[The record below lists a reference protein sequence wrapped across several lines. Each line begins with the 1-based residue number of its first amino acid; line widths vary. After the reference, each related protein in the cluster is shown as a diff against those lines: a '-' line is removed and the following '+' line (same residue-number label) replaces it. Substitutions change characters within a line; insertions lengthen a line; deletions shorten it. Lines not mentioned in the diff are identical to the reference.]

1 MSLAELCVKRPVFA
15 VMLITFLVVLGVF
28 SFRDLGVDLFPKA
41 DPATVTINVR
51 LPGAT
56 SEEVTTQV
64 ILPLEE
70 AVSTISGLDELSS
83 SATEGSARITC
94 KFVLEREIESAAQ
107 DVREKVAGAIR
118 ALPQNILP
126 PIIQKADPDSD
137 PVISMVV
144 AGDKSLRET
153 TEIADKQIKRVLE
166 TVDGVGEV
174 GLTGARERQIRLFLD
189 AEKLNAHDITISQVQ
204 KAIQNENVEIPGGR
218 IIRGESE
225 MGVRTLGRIDAI
237 AQFGDIIVSNV
248 NGTPIRINDLGRVED
263 SFAEPT
269 TWNTLEGKQ
278 AVTLDVRRQ
287 SGTNTVKII
296 SAVKQKLEQIQK
308 TLPAGVTVRVIR
320 DQSVFINASVAS
332 LEEHLLFGSLL
343 ASLVVLLFI
352 RNLRSVLIAAVAI
365 PTSIIATFTLL
376 KAMDFTLNNMT
387 LLALTLAVG
396 IVIDDAIVVLEN
408 IVRYIEEKGYEPKL
422 AAIEATKEIT
432 LAVVATTI
440 SLVIIFVPIAF
451 MTGYARR
458 YVNQFGWT
466 MAFSVMVSMLV
477 SFTLTPMLSSRML
490 KRIAAK
496 RGDKASDEQAATGEG
511 AEIQTQEIQ
520 SQEIHAQEI
529 QPREAKS
536 EAVAHTSKDSRFFGF
551 IDRVYGR
558 LLNWSL
564 NHRLAV
570 VAIALATFAL
580 TFPLNAMVG
589 RDWIPPDDQSELT
602 ISMNWPEGTS
612 IEGTSRMATEIAD
625 KIKQIPEVEFVN
637 PFIHEGLS
645 SHNHIYVRLVDVS
658 KRDLTNLEVAARIR
672 KITGE
677 YQNLRSKIIIPSAL
691 GGGETYFPIRALILG
706 PDFQK
711 AAEVSKE
718 VAARMRAVGGL
729 LDVEAS
735 LSLNNPE
742 LQVKIDRQR
751 ASDLGVRAGDVASA
765 VRLMISG
772 EDQVSTY
779 KEGDEQYLVTMQL
792 LPEQQKDRDVL
803 ARLMIPSTKIG
814 QVRLDNLATI
824 EHGLGPS
831 RIERFNR
838 QFQVTVNANNA
849 PDFPLDQAART
860 VSDEIKRVGLP
871 PGYTFRFL
879 GSVKVLDETT
889 SNLIIAFLLA
899 SIFMY
904 MVLAAQFE
912 SFLHPFTIMLSLPLS
927 IPFALFSLWLTGR
940 TLNLWSALGVLL
952 LLGIVKKN
960 GILQVDYTNKLRQ
973 EGMPLREAIIQA
985 NHVRL
990 RPILMTTLSIV
1001 AGLIPTAIGIG
1012 AGSAQRS
1019 AIAVTIIGGQS
1030 LCLLLTLLVTPVAYS
1045 IFAEMEQRKVM
1056 VSLRSRLARLK
1067 LTAARF
1073 FTFFLG

>member
-1 MSLAELCVKRPVFA
+1 MTLAELCVKRPVFA

-64 ILPLEE
+64 VLPLEE
-70 AVSTISGLDELSS
+70 AISTISGLDELNSQS
-83 SATEGSARITC
+83 TEGSTRITC
-94 KFVLEREIESAAQ
+94 KFLLERDIESAAQ
-107 DVREKVAGAIR
+107 DVREKVAGAMR
-118 ALPQNILP
+118 NLPPNILP
-126 PIIQKADPDSD
+126 PIIQKADPDAD
-137 PVISMVV
+137 PVISLVV

-174 GLTGARERQIRLFLD
+174 SMTGGRDRQIRVFAD
-189 AEKLNAHDITISQVQ
+189 AEKLNAHNITISQLQ
-204 KAIQNENVEIPGGR
+204 NAIQSENVEIPGGR
-218 IIRGESE
+218 IVRGDSE
-225 MGVRTLGRIDAI
+225 LGIRTLGRIDAI
-237 AQFGDIIVSNV
+237 SQFGDIIVSNV
-248 NGTPIRINDLGRVED
+248 GGTPIRVSDVGRVED
-263 SFAEPT
+263 SFAEPR
-269 TWNTLEGKQ
+269 TWNMIDGKQ
-278 AVTLDVRRQ
+278 AVSLDVRRQ

-296 SAVKQKLEQIQK
+296 DAVKKKIEQIKK
-308 TLPAGVTVRVIR
+308 TLPPGVTVRIIR

-332 LEEHLLFGSLL
+332 LQEHLLFGSLL

-352 RNLRSVLIAAVAI
+352 RNFRSVIIAAVAI

-408 IVRYIEEKGYEPKL
+408 IVRYIEEKHYEPKR

-466 MAFSVMVSMLV
+466 MAFAVMVSMLV

-490 KRIAAK
+490 KRPSHK
-496 RGDKASDEQAATGEG
+496 RKEESADHASRVTDHASRLTH
-511 AEIQTQEIQ
+511 QE
-520 SQEIHAQEI
+520 E
-529 QPREAKS
+529 
-536 EAVAHTSKDSRFFGF
+536 HTSKDVRFFGWM
-551 IDRVYGR
+551 DRAYGR
-558 LLNWSL
+558 LLGWSL
-564 NHRLAV
+564 SHRMV
-570 VAIALATFAL
+570 IVGVALVTFAL

-589 RDWIPPDDQSELT
+589 RDWIPPDDQSEFQV
-602 ISMNWPEGTS
+602 SMNWPEGTS
-612 IEGTSRMATEIAD
+612 IEGTSKQALEVAER
-625 KIKQIPEVEFVN
+625 IKQIPEVDFVN
-637 PFIHEGLS
+637 PYIHEGIS

-658 KRDLTNLEVAARIR
+658 QRKATNLDVAAKIR
-672 KITGE
+672 KITAE
-677 YQNLRSKIIIPSAL
+677 YKNLRSKVIIPSAL
-691 GGGETYFPIRALILG
+691 GGGELYFPVRALILG

-711 AAEVSKE
+711 AAELSKE
-718 VAARMRAVGGL
+718 VAARMRSVPGL

-735 LSLNNPE
+735 VSLNSPE
-742 LQVKIDRQR
+742 LQVRIDRQR
-751 ASDLGVRAGDVASA
+751 ASDLGVRAADVAGA

-772 EDQVSTY
+772 EDQISTY
-779 KEGDEQYLVTMQL
+779 KEGDEQYDVTLQL
-792 LPEQQKDRDVL
+792 LPEQQRDREVL
-803 ARLMIPSTKIG
+803 ARLMIPSSKVG

-838 QFQVTVNANNA
+838 QFQVSVNANNA
-849 PDFPLDQAART
+849 PDFPLDQAAR
-860 VSDEIKRVGLP
+860 VVGDEIKKVGMP
-871 PGYTFRFL
+871 PDYSFRFL
-879 GSVKVLDETT
+879 GTVKILEETT
-889 SNLIIAFLLA
+889 TNLIIAFLLA

-927 IPFALFSLWLTGR
+927 IPFALLSLWLTGR

-973 EGMPLREAIIQA
+973 QGLPIREAILQA

-990 RPILMTTLSIV
+990 RPILMTTFSIIG
-1001 AGLIPTAIGIG
+1001 GLIPTAIGIG

-1030 LCLLLTLLVTPVAYS
+1030 LCLLLTLIVTPVAYS
-1045 IFAEMEQRKVM
+1045 IFAEMEERSVFA
-1056 VSLRSRLARLK
+1056 SARSRLARLK
-1067 LTAARF
+1067 LGAARF
-1073 FTFFLG
+1073 LSFLIL

>member
-1 MSLAELCVKRPVFA
+1 M
-15 VMLITFLVVLGVF
+15 MITFLVVLGIF

-41 DPATVTINVR
+41 DPATVTINIR

-70 AVSTISGLDELSS
+70 AVSTISGLDELNSQ
-83 SATEGSARITC
+83 ATEGSARITC
-94 KFVLEREIESAAQ
+94 TFLLEREIESAAQ
-107 DVREKVAGAIR
+107 DVREKVAGALR
-118 ALPQNILP
+118 NLPPNILP
-126 PIIQKADPDSD
+126 PVIQKADPDSD
-137 PVISMVV
+137 PVISLVV

-153 TEIADKQIKRVLE
+153 TEVADKQIKRVLE

-174 GLTGARERQIRLFLD
+174 SMTGGRERQIRVYAD
-189 AEKLNAHDITISQVQ
+189 AEKLNAHNITISQVQ
-204 KAIQNENVEIPGGR
+204 TAIQSENVEIPGGR
-218 IIRGESE
+218 IIRGDAEL
-225 MGVRTLGRIDAI
+225 GIRTLGRIDAVS
-237 AQFGDIIVSNV
+237 QFGGIIVSNV
-248 NGTPIRINDLGRVED
+248 NGTPIRVSDIGRVED
-263 SFAEPT
+263 SYAEPS
-269 TWNTLEGKQ
+269 TWNMLEGKQ
-278 AVTLDVRRQ
+278 AVSLDIRRQ
-287 SGTNTVKII
+287 SGTNTVRII
-296 SAVKQKLEQIQK
+296 AAVKKKLEQIKK
-308 TLPAGVTVRVIR
+308 TLPPGVTVRVIR

-408 IVRYIEEKGYEPKL
+408 IVRYIEEKHYEPKE

-490 KRIAAK
+490 KRLAHKRAK
-496 RGDKASDEQAATGEG
+496 TAG
-511 AEIQTQEIQ
+511 
-520 SQEIHAQEI
+520 
-529 QPREAKS
+529 S
-536 EAVAHTSKDSRFFGF
+536 EDGSPSPETPSVLHHEEHTSKDSRFFGW
-551 IDRVYGR
+551 IDRLYGHI
-558 LLNWSL
+558 LAWSL
-564 NHRLAV
+564 DHRIV
-570 VAIALATFAL
+570 VIAIAVATFAL
-580 TFPLNAMVG
+580 TFPLNALVG
-589 RDWIPPDDQSELT
+589 RDWIPPDDQSEFT
-602 ISMNWPEGTS
+602 VSMNWPEGTS
-612 IEGTSRMATEIAD
+612 VEGTSKQALEIAD
-625 KIKQIPEVEFVN
+625 RIKQIPEVDFVN
-637 PFIHEGLS
+637 PFIHEGLA
-645 SHNHIYVRLVDVS
+645 SHNHVYVRLVDVS
-658 KRDLTNLEVAARIR
+658 ARKASNLDVAAKVR
-672 KITGE
+672 KITAE
-677 YQNLRSKIIIPSAL
+677 YKNLRSKVIIPSAL
-691 GGGETYFPIRALILG
+691 GGGELYFPIRCVLLG

-711 AAEVSKE
+711 VAELSKQ
-718 VAARMRAVGGL
+718 VAERVRSVHGL
-729 LDVEAS
+729 LDIDTSV
-735 LSLNNPE
+735 SLNSPE
-742 LQVKIDRQR
+742 LQVKIDRGR
-751 ASDLGVRAGDVASA
+751 ASDLGVRAADVATA
-765 VRLMISG
+765 VRLMIAG
-772 EDQVSTY
+772 EDQISTY
-779 KEGDEQYLVTMQL
+779 KEGDEQYDVTLQL
-792 LPEQQKDRDVL
+792 LPEQQRDREVL
-803 ARLMIPSTKIG
+803 ARLMIPSSKVG

-824 EHGLGPS
+824 EHGNGPS
-831 RIERFNR
+831 RIERYNR
-838 QFQVTVNANNA
+838 QFQVSVNANNA

-860 VSDEIKRVGLP
+860 VSEEIKQVGLP
-871 PGYTFRFL
+871 AGYSYRL
-879 GSVKVLDETT
+879 IGAVKILDETT
-889 SNLIIAFLLA
+889 TNLIVAFLLA

-927 IPFALFSLWLTGR
+927 IPFALLSLWLTGR

-960 GILQVDYTNKLRQ
+960 GILQVDYTNKLRGQ
-973 EGMPLREAIIQA
+973 GVPLREAILQA

-990 RPILMTTLSIV
+990 RPILMTTFSIIG
-1001 AGLIPTAIGIG
+1001 GLIPTAIGIG

-1030 LCLLLTLLVTPVAYS
+1030 LCLLLTLVVTPVAYS
-1045 IFAEMEQRKVM
+1045 IFGELEERKVFAGAKA
-1056 VSLRSRLARLK
+1056 RLARVK
-1067 LTAARF
+1067 LGAARF
-1073 FTFFLG
+1073 FSF

>member
-1 MSLAELCVKRPVFA
+1 MTLAELCVKRPVFA
-15 VMLITFLVVLGVF
+15 VMLITFLVVLGIF

-41 DPATVTINVR
+41 DTATVTINVR

-64 ILPLEE
+64 VLPLEE
-70 AVSTISGLDELSS
+70 AVSTISGLDELNSQAS
-83 SATEGSARITC
+83 EGNARITC
-94 KFVLEREIESAAQ
+94 KFLLEREIESAAQ

-118 ALPQNILP
+118 RLPPNILP

-137 PVISMVV
+137 PVVGLVV
-144 AGDKSLRET
+144 AGDKNLRET
-153 TEIADKQIKRVLE
+153 TEIADKEIKRVLE

-174 GLTGARERQIRLFLD
+174 SMTGGRERQIRIFAD
-189 AEKLNAHDITISQVQ
+189 AEKLNAHNITISQLQ
-204 KAIQNENVEIPGGR
+204 RAIQSENVEIPGGR

-225 MGVRTLGRIDAI
+225 LGIRTLGRIDAVS
-237 AQFGDIIVSNV
+237 QFGDVIVANV
-248 NGTPIRINDLGRVED
+248 NGTPIRVSDVGRVED
-263 SFAEPT
+263 SFAEPR
-269 TWNTLEGKQ
+269 TWNMIEGKQ
-278 AVTLDVRRQ
+278 AVSLDVRRQ

-296 SAVKQKLEQIQK
+296 EAVKKKLEQIK
-308 TLPAGVTVRVIR
+308 RTLPPGVTVKIIR

-352 RNLRSVLIAAVAI
+352 RNLRSVVIAAIAI
-365 PTSIIATFTLL
+365 PTSIVATFTLL

-408 IVRYIEEKGYEPKL
+408 IVRYIEEKDYEPKR

-432 LAVVATTI
+432 LAVLATTI

-490 KRIAAK
+490 KRLAYK
-496 RGDKASDEQAATGEG
+496 RGTGPDNDSAKVENRSEVG
-511 AEIQTQEIQ
+511 KQQE
-520 SQEIHAQEI
+520 
-529 QPREAKS
+529 
-536 EAVAHTSKDSRFFGF
+536 HTSKDSRFFGWM
-551 IDRVYGR
+551 DRSYGR
-558 LLNWSL
+558 ILEWSL
-564 NHRLAV
+564 NHRLIV
-570 VAIALATFAL
+570 VAIAVATFAI
-580 TFPLNAMVG
+580 TFPLNALVG
-589 RDWIPPDDQSELT
+589 RDFIPPDDQSEFQVSL
-602 ISMNWPEGTS
+602 NWPEGTS
-612 IEGTSRMATEIAD
+612 IEGTSKAAIEISDRIA
-625 KIKQIPEVEFVN
+625 QIPEVEFVN
-637 PFIHEGLS
+637 PYIHEASLS
-645 SHNHIYVRLVDVS
+645 SHNHIYVRLT
-658 KRDLTNLEVAARIR
+658 DLSQRKATNLDVAAKVR
-672 KITGE
+672 KICAD
-677 YQNLRSKIIIPSAL
+677 YKNLRSKIIIPSAL
-691 GGGETYFPIRALILG
+691 GGGEMFFPIRALILG
-706 PDFQK
+706 PDFLK
-711 AAEVSKE
+711 AAELSKQ
-718 VAARMRAVGGL
+718 VAEKIRAIPGL

-735 LSLNNPE
+735 VSLNSPE

-751 ASDLGVRAGDVASA
+751 ASDLGVRAADVASA

-772 EDQVSTY
+772 EDQISTY
-779 KEGDEQYLVTMQL
+779 KEGDEQYDVTLQL
-792 LPEQQKDRDVL
+792 LPEQQRDREVL
-803 ARLMIPSTKIG
+803 ERLMIPSAKVG

-824 EHGLGPS
+824 QHGLGPS

-838 QFQVTVNANNA
+838 QFQVSVNANNA
-849 PDFPLDQAART
+849 PDFPLDVAARA
-860 VSDEIKRVGLP
+860 VNEEIRKVGLP
-871 PGYTFRFL
+871 SGYSSKLIGT
-879 GSVKVLDETT
+879 VKILDETT
-889 SNLIIAFLLA
+889 TNLIVAFLLA

-927 IPFALFSLWLTGR
+927 IPFALLSLWLTGR

-960 GILQVDYTNKLRQ
+960 GILQVDYTNKLREQ
-973 EGMPLREAIIQA
+973 GVPLRDAILQA

-990 RPILMTTLSIV
+990 RPILMTTFSII
-1001 AGLIPTAIGIG
+1001 AGLIPTAIGVG

-1019 AIAVTIIGGQS
+1019 AIAVTIIGGQT
-1030 LCLLLTLLVTPVAYS
+1030 LCLLLTLVVTPVAYS
-1045 IFAEMEQRKVM
+1045 IFADLEE
-1056 VSLRSRLARLK
+1056 RSVFASAQARLARLK
-1067 LTAARF
+1067 LSAARF
-1073 FTFFLG
+1073 FSFLIR

>member
-1 MSLAELCVKRPVFA
+1 MTLAELCVKRPVFA

-41 DPATVTINVR
+41 DPATVSINVR

-56 SEEVTTQV
+56 SEEVSTQV
-64 ILPLEE
+64 VLPLEE
-70 AVSTISGLDELSS
+70 AVSTISGLDELNSQ
-83 SATEGSARITC
+83 ATEGNARITC
-94 KFVLEREIESAAQ
+94 TFLLEREIESAAQ
-107 DVREKVAGAIR
+107 DVREKVAGALR
-118 ALPQNILP
+118 NLPPNILP

-137 PVISMVV
+137 AVISITV
-144 AGDKSLRET
+144 AGDRSLRET

-174 GLTGARERQIRLFLD
+174 SMTGGRERQIRVYAD
-189 AEKLNAHDITISQVQ
+189 AEKLNAHGITISQLQ
-204 KAIQNENVEIPGGR
+204 TAIQSENVEIPGGR
-218 IIRGESE
+218 IVRGESE
-225 MGVRTLGRIDAI
+225 LGIRTLGRIDAI
-237 AQFGDIIVSNV
+237 SEFGDIIVSNV
-248 NGTPIRINDLGRVED
+248 NGTPIRVSDVGRVED
-263 SFAEPT
+263 SFAEPN
-269 TWNTLEGKQ
+269 TWNMIEGKQ
-278 AVTLDVRRQ
+278 AVSLDVRRQ

-296 SAVKQKLEQIQK
+296 AAVKRKLEQIK
-308 TLPAGVTVRVIR
+308 KALPPGITLRIIR

-408 IVRYIEEKGYEPKL
+408 IVRYIEEKHYEPRE

-477 SFTLTPMLSSRML
+477 SFTLTPMLSSKML
-490 KRIAAK
+490 KRLAKKRDDVADDSPAIAESPAHDHES
-496 RGDKASDEQAATGEG
+496 RITHH
-511 AEIQTQEIQ
+511 AE
-520 SQEIHAQEI
+520 
-529 QPREAKS
+529 
-536 EAVAHTSKDSRFFGF
+536 HTSKDSRFFGW

-558 LLNWSL
+558 ILAWSL
-564 NHRLAV
+564 DHRKVV

-580 TFPLNAMVG
+580 TFPLNALVG
-589 RDWIPPDDQSELT
+589 RDWIPPDDQSEFT
-602 ISMNWPEGTS
+602 VSMNWPEGTS
-612 IEGTSRMATEIAD
+612 IEGTSRQALEIAD
-625 KIKQIPEVEFVN
+625 RIKQIPEVDFVN

-645 SHNHIYVRLVDVS
+645 SHNHIYVRLVDVTQRKAS
-658 KRDLTNLEVAARIR
+658 NLDIAARIR
-672 KITGE
+672 KITAE
-677 YQNLRSKIIIPSAL
+677 YKNLRSKVVIPSAL
-691 GGGETYFPIRALILG
+691 GGGELYFPVRALILG

-711 AAEVSKE
+711 AAELSKQ
-718 VAARMRAVGGL
+718 VAEKMHNVPGL

-735 LSLNNPE
+735 VSLNSPE

-751 ASDLGVRAGDVASA
+751 ASDLGVRAADVASA
-765 VRLMISG
+765 VRLMIAG
-772 EDQVSTY
+772 EDQISTY
-779 KEGDEQYLVTMQL
+779 KEGDEQYDVTLQL
-792 LPEQQKDRDVL
+792 LPEQQRDREVL
-803 ARLMIPSTKIG
+803 ARLMIPSTKVG
-814 QVRLDNLATI
+814 QVRLDNIASI
-824 EHGLGPS
+824 NRGLGPS
-831 RIERFNR
+831 RIERYNR
-838 QFQVTVNANNA
+838 QFQVSVNANNA

-860 VSDEIKRVGLP
+860 VTDQIKSIGLP
-871 PGYTFRFL
+871 AGYTYRL
-879 GSVKVLDETT
+879 IGAVKILDETT
-889 SNLIIAFLLA
+889 TNLIIAFLLA

-927 IPFALFSLWLTGR
+927 IPFALLSLWLTGR

-960 GILQVDYTNKLRQ
+960 GILQVDYTNKLRGQ
-973 EGMPLREAIIQA
+973 GVPLREAILQA

-990 RPILMTTLSIV
+990 RPILMTTFSIIG
-1001 AGLIPTAIGIG
+1001 GLIPTAIGIG

-1030 LCLLLTLLVTPVAYS
+1030 LCLLLTLVVTPVAYS
-1045 IFAEMEQRKVM
+1045 IFGELEERRVFAGARA
-1056 VSLRSRLARLK
+1056 RLARVK
-1067 LTAARF
+1067 LGAARF
-1073 FTFFLG
+1073 FSF

>member
-1 MSLAELCVKRPVFA
+1 MTLAELCVKRPVFA
-15 VMLITFLVVLGVF
+15 VMLITFLVVLGIF

-41 DPATVTINVR
+41 DPATVTINIR

-70 AVSTISGLDELSS
+70 AVSTISGLDELNSQ
-83 SATEGSARITC
+83 ATEGNARITC
-94 KFVLEREIESAAQ
+94 RFLLEREIESAAQ

-118 ALPQNILP
+118 RLPPNILP

-137 PVISMVV
+137 PVISLVV
-144 AGDKSLRET
+144 AGDKNLRET
-153 TEIADKQIKRVLE
+153 TEVADKEIKRVLE

-174 GLTGARERQIRLFLD
+174 SMTGGRDRQIRVFAD
-189 AEKLNAHDITISQVQ
+189 AERLNAHNITISQLQ
-204 KAIQNENVEIPGGR
+204 RAIQSENVEIPGGR
-218 IIRGESE
+218 IIRGDSE
-225 MGVRTLGRIDAI
+225 LGIRTLGRIDAI
-237 AQFGDIIVSNV
+237 SQFGDIIVANV
-248 NGTPIRINDLGRVED
+248 DGTPIRVSDVGRVED
-263 SFAEPT
+263 SFAEPR
-269 TWNTLEGKQ
+269 TWNMIDGKQ
-278 AVTLDVRRQ
+278 AVSLDVRRQ

-296 SAVKQKLEQIQK
+296 EAVKKKLEQVKK
-308 TLPAGVTVRVIR
+308 TLPAGLTVKIIR

-408 IVRYIEEKGYEPKL
+408 IVRYIEEKHYEPRQ

-466 MAFSVMVSMLV
+466 MAFAVMVSMLV

-490 KRIAAK
+490 KRLAHK
-496 RGDKASDEQAATGEG
+496 RENEGNSTATG
-511 AEIQTQEIQ
+511 
-520 SQEIHAQEI
+520 SQVTDHASRITNPE
-529 QPREAKS
+529 E
-536 EAVAHTSKDSRFFGF
+536 HTSKDSRFFGW
-551 IDRVYGR
+551 IDRTYGR
-558 LLNWSL
+558 TLEWSL
-564 NHRLAV
+564 NHRIVV
-570 VAIALATFAL
+570 VAIALATFAM

-589 RDWIPPDDQSELT
+589 RDWIPPDDQGEFSV
-602 ISMNWPEGTS
+602 SMNWPEGTS
-612 IEGTSRMATEIAD
+612 IEGTAKQATEIAER
-625 KIKQIPEVEFVN
+625 IKQIPEVEFVN
-637 PFIHEGLS
+637 PYIHEGIA
-645 SHNHIYVRLVDVS
+645 SHNHIYVRLVDLS
-658 KRDLTNLEVAARIR
+658 KRSISNLEVAAKIR
-672 KITGE
+672 KINSE
-677 YQNLRSKIIIPSAL
+677 YKNLRSKIVIPSAL
-691 GGGETYFPIRALILG
+691 GGGELYFPVRAPILG

-711 AAEVSKE
+711 AAELSKQ
-718 VAARMRAVGGL
+718 VAERMRAIPGL

-735 LSLNNPE
+735 VSLNSPE

-751 ASDLGVRAGDVASA
+751 ASDLGVRASDVAGA

-772 EDQVSTY
+772 EDQISTY
-779 KEGDEQYLVTMQL
+779 KEGDEQYDVTLQL
-792 LPEQQKDRDVL
+792 LPEQQRDREVL
-803 ARLMIPSTKIG
+803 ARLMIPSSKVG

-838 QFQVTVNANNA
+838 QFQVSVNANNA

-860 VSDEIKRVGLP
+860 VGDEIKKIGLP
-871 PGYTFRFL
+871 PGYTYRFL
-879 GSVKVLDETT
+879 GAVKILEETT
-889 SNLIIAFLLA
+889 ANLIIAFLLA

-912 SFLHPFTIMLSLPLS
+912 SFLHPFTIMLALPLS

-960 GILQVDYTNKLRQ
+960 GILQVDYTNRLR
-973 EGMPLREAIIQA
+973 ERGVPLREAILQA

-990 RPILMTTLSIV
+990 RPILMTTFAIIG
-1001 AGLIPTAIGIG
+1001 GLIPTAIGIG

-1030 LCLLLTLLVTPVAYS
+1030 LCLLLTLVVTPVAYS
-1045 IFAEMEQRKVM
+1045 IFAEMEE
-1056 VSLRSRLARLK
+1056 RSVFAAARARLARLK
-1067 LTAARF
+1067 LSAARF
-1073 FTFFLG
+1073 LSFLIR

>member
-1 MSLAELCVKRPVFA
+1 MTLAELCVKRPVFA

-28 SFRDLGVDLFPKA
+28 SFKDLGVDLFPKA
-41 DPATVTINVR
+41 DPATVTINIR

-64 ILPLEE
+64 VLPLEE
-70 AVSTISGLDELSS
+70 AVSTISGLDELNSQ
-83 SATEGSARITC
+83 ATEGSARITC
-94 KFVLEREIESAAQ
+94 KFLLEREIESAAQ

-118 ALPQNILP
+118 RLPPNILP
-126 PIIQKADPDSD
+126 PVIQKADPDSD
-137 PVISMVV
+137 PVIGLVV
-144 AGDKSLRET
+144 AGDKNLRET
-153 TEIADKQIKRVLE
+153 TEIADKEIKRVLE

-174 GLTGARERQIRLFLD
+174 SMTGGRDRQIRIFAD
-189 AEKLNAHDITISQVQ
+189 AEKLNAHNITISQLQ
-204 KAIQNENVEIPGGR
+204 RAIQSENVEIPGGR

-225 MGVRTLGRIDAI
+225 LGIRTLGRIDAI
-237 AQFGDIIVSNV
+237 SQFGEIIVANV
-248 NGTPIRINDLGRVED
+248 NGTPIRVSDVGRVED
-263 SFAEPT
+263 SFAEPR
-269 TWNTLEGKQ
+269 TWNMIDGKQ
-278 AVTLDVRRQ
+278 AVSLDVRRQ

-296 SAVKQKLEQIQK
+296 DAVKKKLEQISK
-308 TLPAGVTVRVIR
+308 TLPPGVTLKIIR

-408 IVRYIEEKGYEPKL
+408 IVRFIEEKHYEPRR

-466 MAFSVMVSMLV
+466 MAFAVMVSMLV

-490 KRIAAK
+490 KRLAH
-496 RGDKASDEQAATGEG
+496 RRRNGDDATAPADSQAAD
-511 AEIQTQEIQ
+511 
-520 SQEIHAQEI
+520 HASLVTHHE
-529 QPREAKS
+529 E
-536 EAVAHTSKDSRFFGF
+536 HTSKDSRFFGW
-551 IDRVYGR
+551 IDRTYGR
-558 LLNWSL
+558 VLEWSL
-564 NHRLAV
+564 NHRIVV
-570 VAIALATFAL
+570 VAVALATFAL

-589 RDWIPPDDQSELT
+589 RDFIPPDDQSEFQVSL
-602 ISMNWPEGTS
+602 NWPEGTS
-612 IEGTSRMATEIAD
+612 IEGTSKLAVEISDRIA
-625 KIKQIPEVEFVN
+625 QIPEVEFVN
-637 PFIHEGLS
+637 PYIHEASLS
-645 SHNHIYVRLVDVS
+645 SHNHIYVRLMDVTRR
-658 KRDLTNLEVAARIR
+658 KATNLEVAAKVR
-672 KITGE
+672 KINAE
-677 YQNLRSKIIIPSAL
+677 YKNLRSKIIIPSAL
-691 GGGETYFPIRALILG
+691 GGGEMYFPVRALILG
-706 PDFQK
+706 PDFLK
-711 AAEVSKE
+711 AAELSKQ
-718 VAARMRAVGGL
+718 VAEKMRNIPGL

-735 LSLNNPE
+735 VSLNSPE
-742 LQVKIDRQR
+742 LQVKIDRGR
-751 ASDLGVRAGDVASA
+751 ASDLGVRASDVAGA

-772 EDQVSTY
+772 EDQISTY
-779 KEGDEQYLVTMQL
+779 KEGDEQYDVTLQL
-792 LPEQQKDRDVL
+792 LPEQQKDREML
-803 ARLMIPSTKIG
+803 ERLMIPSTKLG

-824 EHGLGPS
+824 QHGLGPS

-838 QFQVTVNANNA
+838 QFQVSVNANNA
-849 PDFPLDQAART
+849 PDFPLDLAART
-860 VSDEIKRVGLP
+860 VNDEIRKVGLP
-871 PGYTFRFL
+871 QGYTSRL
-879 GSVKVLDETT
+879 IGTVKILDETT
-889 SNLIIAFLLA
+889 ANLIVAFLLA

-912 SFLHPFTIMLSLPLS
+912 SFLHPFTIMLALPLS
-927 IPFALFSLWLTGR
+927 IPFALLSLWLTGR

-973 EGMPLREAIIQA
+973 QGVPLREAILQA

-990 RPILMTTLSIV
+990 RPILMTTFSIIG
-1001 AGLIPTAIGIG
+1001 GLIPTAIGIG

-1030 LCLLLTLLVTPVAYS
+1030 LCLLLTLVVTPVAYS
-1045 IFAEMEQRKVM
+1045 IFAEMEEKQFFATAKT
-1056 VSLRSRLARLK
+1056 RLARTK
-1067 LTAARF
+1067 LAVSRL
-1073 FTFFLG
+1073 FTF

>member
-1 MSLAELCVKRPVFA
+1 MTIAEVCVKRPVFA
-15 VMLITFLVVLGVF
+15 VMLISFLVVLGVF

-41 DPATVTINVR
+41 DPATVTINVK

-64 ILPLEE
+64 VLPLEE
-70 AVSTISGLDELSS
+70 AVSTISGLDELTS
-83 SATEGSARITC
+83 SASEGSARITC
-94 KFVLEREIESAAQ
+94 KFLLEREIESAAQ

-118 ALPQNILP
+118 NLPPNILP
-126 PIIQKADPDSD
+126 PIIQKADPDAD
-137 PVISMVV
+137 PVISLVV
-144 AGDKSLRET
+144 ASDRNLRET

-174 GLTGARERQIRLFLD
+174 SITGGRDRTIRIFAD
-189 AEKLNAHDITISQVQ
+189 AEKLNAYGITINEVQ
-204 KAIQNENVEIPGGR
+204 RAIQNENVEIPGGR
-218 IIRGESE
+218 IIRGQAEL
-225 MGVRTLGRIDAI
+225 GIRTLGRIDAI
-237 AQFGDIIVSNV
+237 GQFGDIIVANIK
-248 NGTPIRINDLGRVED
+248 GTPVRVSDLGRVED
-263 SFAEPT
+263 SFAEPN
-269 TWNTLEGKQ
+269 TWNSIEGKM

-296 SAVKQKLEQIQK
+296 DAVKTRLEQIQK
-308 TLPAGVTVRVIR
+308 TLPSGVTLRVIR

-332 LEEHLLFGSLL
+332 LQEHLLFGSLL

-352 RNLRSVLIAAVAI
+352 RNFRSVLIAAVAI

-408 IVRYIEEKGYEPKL
+408 IVRYIEEKQFEPKR
-422 AAIEATKEIT
+422 AAIEATREIT
-432 LAVVATTI
+432 LAVLATTI

-490 KRIAAK
+490 KRLAHK
-496 RGDKASDEQAATGEG
+496 RGKEAGGSAERSEAAG
-511 AEIQTQEIQ
+511 
-520 SQEIHAQEI
+520 
-529 QPREAKS
+529 KS
-536 EAVAHTSKDSRFFGF
+536 EKAHVEHTSKDSRFFGWL
-551 IDRVYGR
+551 DRAYGR
-558 LLNWSL
+558 MLTWSL
-564 NHRLAV
+564 SHRAV
-570 VAIALATFAL
+570 VIAIALATFAFS
-580 TFPLNAMVG
+580 FPLNALVG
-589 RDWIPPDDQSELT
+589 RDWIPPDDQGELT
-602 ISMNWPEGTS
+602 VSMNWPEGTS
-612 IEGTSRMATEIAD
+612 IEGTSKMALEIAD
-625 KIKQIPEVEFVN
+625 RIKREIPEVEFVN

-645 SHNHIYVRLVDVS
+645 SHNHIYVRLVDLS
-658 KRDLTNLEVAARIR
+658 ERKLSNLQVAAKIR
-672 KITGE
+672 KINSE
-677 YQNLRSKIIIPSAL
+677 YRNLRSKVIIPSAL

-711 AAEVSKE
+711 AAELAKQISD
-718 VAARMRAVGGL
+718 RMHDIPGL
-729 LDVEAS
+729 LDVEPS

-751 ASDLGVRAGDVASA
+751 ASDLGVRAADVASA

-772 EDQVSTY
+772 EDEISTY
-779 KEGDEQYLVTMQL
+779 KEGDEQYPVTIQL
-792 LPEQQKDRDVL
+792 LPEQQRDQEVL
-803 ARLMIPSTKIG
+803 KRLMIPSSKIG

-849 PDFPLDQAART
+849 PDFPLDVAART
-860 VSDEIKRVGLP
+860 VTEQIRQVGLP
-871 PGYTFRFL
+871 PGFSYRFL

-889 SNLIIAFLLA
+889 TNLIIAFLLA

-927 IPFALFSLWLTGR
+927 VPFALLSLWLTGR

-960 GILQVDYTNKLRQ
+960 GILQVDYTNKLRS
-973 EGMPLREAIIQA
+973 EGVELRQAILQA

-990 RPILMTTLSIV
+990 RPILMTTFSIV

-1045 IFAEMEQRKVM
+1045 LFAELEQKKVF
-1056 VSLRSRLARLK
+1056 VAARARLSRVRLAA
-1067 LTAARF
+1067 TRF
-1073 FTFFLG
+1073 FSF

>member
-1 MSLAELCVKRPVFA
+1 MTLAELCVKRPVFA

-41 DPATVTINVR
+41 DPATVTINIR

-64 ILPLEE
+64 VLPLEE
-70 AVSTISGLDELSS
+70 AVSTISGLDELNSQ
-83 SATEGSARITC
+83 ATEGSARITC
-94 KFVLEREIESAAQ
+94 RFLLEREIESAAQ

-118 ALPQNILP
+118 RLPPNILP
-126 PIIQKADPDSD
+126 PVIQKADPDSD
-137 PVISMVV
+137 PVISLVV
-144 AGDKSLRET
+144 AGDKNLRET
-153 TEIADKQIKRVLE
+153 TEIADKEIKRVLE

-174 GLTGARERQIRLFLD
+174 SMTGGRDRQIRIYAD
-189 AEKLNAHDITISQVQ
+189 AERLNAHGITISQLQ
-204 KAIQNENVEIPGGR
+204 RAIQSENVEIPGGR

-225 MGVRTLGRIDAI
+225 LGIRTLGRIDAI
-237 AQFGDIIVSNV
+237 SQFGEIIVANV
-248 NGTPIRINDLGRVED
+248 NGTPIRVSDIGRVED
-263 SFAEPT
+263 SFAEPR
-269 TWNTLEGKQ
+269 TWNMIDGKQ
-278 AVTLDVRRQ
+278 AVSLDVRRQ

-296 SAVKQKLEQIQK
+296 GAVKKKLEQITR
-308 TLPAGVTVRVIR
+308 TLPPGVTLKIIR

-352 RNLRSVLIAAVAI
+352 RNIRSVLIAAVAI
-365 PTSIIATFTLL
+365 PTSIISTFTLL

-408 IVRYIEEKGYEPKL
+408 IVRFIEEKHYEPKR

-466 MAFSVMVSMLV
+466 MAFAVMVSMLV

-490 KRIAAK
+490 KRLARKRAADLQDPE
-496 RGDKASDEQAATGEG
+496 RAGSATTDSRLVVTTED
-511 AEIQTQEIQ
+511 
-520 SQEIHAQEI
+520 
-529 QPREAKS
+529 
-536 EAVAHTSKDSRFFGF
+536 HTSKDARFFGW
-551 IDRVYGR
+551 IDRTYGR
-558 LLNWSL
+558 LLEWSL
-564 NHRLAV
+564 NHRIVV
-570 VAIALATFAL
+570 VAVALGTFAM

-589 RDWIPPDDQSELT
+589 RDWIPPDDQGEFSV
-602 ISMNWPEGTS
+602 SMNWPEGTS
-612 IEGTSRMATEIAD
+612 IEGTSKQAVEIAD
-625 KIKQIPEVEFVN
+625 RIKEIPEVEFVN
-637 PFIHEGLS
+637 PFIHEGIA
-645 SHNHIYVRLVDVS
+645 SHNHIYVRLVDIS
-658 KRDLTNLEVAARIR
+658 QRKTTNLEVAAKIR
-672 KITGE
+672 TITAE
-677 YQNLRSKIIIPSAL
+677 YRNLRSKVVIPSAL
-691 GGGETYFPIRALILG
+691 GGGELYFPVRALILG

-711 AAEVSKE
+711 AAELSKV
-718 VAARMRAVGGL
+718 VAERMRNIPGL

-735 LSLNNPE
+735 VSLNSPE

-751 ASDLGVRAGDVASA
+751 ASDLGVRASDVASA

-772 EDQVSTY
+772 EDQISTY
-779 KEGDEQYLVTMQL
+779 KEGDEQYDVTMQL
-792 LPEQQKDRDVL
+792 LPEQQRDREVL
-803 ARLMIPSTKIG
+803 ARLMIPSSKVG

-838 QFQVTVNANNA
+838 QFQVSVNANNA

-860 VSDEIKRVGLP
+860 VNEEIRKVGLP
-871 PGYTFRFL
+871 QGYTSRL
-879 GSVKVLDETT
+879 IGAVKILDETT
-889 SNLIIAFLLA
+889 ANLIVAFLLA

-912 SFLHPFTIMLSLPLS
+912 SFLHPFTIMLALPLS
-927 IPFALFSLWLTGR
+927 IPFALLSLWLTGR

-960 GILQVDYTNKLRQ
+960 GILQVDYTNKLRGQ
-973 EGMPLREAIIQA
+973 GVPLREAILQA

-990 RPILMTTLSIV
+990 RPILMTTFSIIG
-1001 AGLIPTAIGIG
+1001 GLIPTAIGIG

-1030 LCLLLTLLVTPVAYS
+1030 LCLLLTLIVTPVAYS
-1045 IFAEMEQRKVM
+1045 IFAEFEEKSVFAVARA
-1056 VSLRSRLARLK
+1056 RLARLK
-1067 LTAARF
+1067 LSAARF
-1073 FTFFLG
+1073 LSFLIR